1 MSSRQSIPERG
12 KCLHFQR
19 ALIWTRDENRH
30 VISTCRI
37 LDTCEWAGRP
47 ALGGFNPPCQ
57 IGRAAL
63 GATCAETNVLSP
75 QDSADLDLGVSVAE
89 FKRRRGAELCW
100 AGAKNGE
107 RSTPN
112 VHKPVSCI
120 PDDPIRI
127 RVCDDAATPNFISPV
142 QADAER
148 FSNRHMA
155 RPPACEP
162 PIHGEPRRQNR
173 R

>member
-37 LDTCEWAGRP
+37 LDTCEWTGRP
-47 ALGGFNPPCQ
+47 AIGGFNPPCQ

-100 AGAKNGE
+100 AIIYLTDREQPARLGLTRRFECAALDRAKGLLDVLHHGRNADSYTLMLTAYLAG
-107 RSTPN
+107 
-112 VHKPVSCI
+112 
-120 PDDPIRI
+120 
-127 RVCDDAATPNFISPV
+127 RV
-142 QADAER
+142 
-148 FSNRHMA
+148 
-155 RPPACEP
+155 
-162 PIHGEPRRQNR
+162 
-173 R
+173 